1 MTTHTETRRTSLT
14 ELPSGNRWATLKD
27 GLQRARLLVSD
38 RVGIVSRVFEKV
50 HDIDDSYC
58 YAIGSETADGEHLIG
73 SSNNKFNG
81 GGAISEVGTYL
92 AAVGECVE
100 RYSGAWVPWDRLR
113 KASYATLSQE
123 KTPGVHPDL
132 WTPFHPRQFDDP
144 NFDYSPFTGDVEM
157 HWSPME
163 DLASGKEVWVP
174 SQMLYLYPTDP
185 HHERSAVGYAT
196 SNGLAFHS
204 TPAEAILGGLY
215 ELIERDAFMITWHSK
230 LSMPLID
237 IDSHS
242 ELSKFMGRYVAPSGV
257 DVHLVDLSQ
266 ISNIPSVLAV
276 AINRH
281 TEHAP
286 VALGAAAGPSLLAA
300 AKDAAIECL
309 QTRNWVKAEQR
320 DGNALDPDTHDL
332 ADEIRSFDDH
342 IRFYA
347 NSKALDRVNFL
358 ISSEERTDVST
369 GPDFAGDTPNEEI
382 RRLVSALNAQGID
395 AFVADLTSLDV
406 MEARGAV
413 FKVFSP
419 QMQMLDVGFHRR
431 FLGCERLRTR
441 ARELGFRSA
450 DMSYEDFN
458 PLPHP
463 FP

>member
-174 SQMLYLYPTDP
+174 SQMLYL
-185 HHERSAVGYAT
+185 G
-196 SNGLAFHS
+196 
-204 TPAEAILGGLY
+204 
-215 ELIERDAFMITWHSK
+215 
-230 LSMPLID
+230 
-237 IDSHS
+237 
-242 ELSKFMGRYVAPSGV
+242 
-257 DVHLVDLSQ
+257 
-266 ISNIPSVLAV
+266 
-276 AINRH
+276 
-281 TEHAP
+281 
-286 VALGAAAGPSLLAA
+286 
-300 AKDAAIECL
+300 
-309 QTRNWVKAEQR
+309 
-320 DGNALDPDTHDL
+320 
-332 ADEIRSFDDH
+332 
-342 IRFYA
+342 
-347 NSKALDRVNFL
+347 
-358 ISSEERTDVST
+358 
-369 GPDFAGDTPNEEI
+369 
-382 RRLVSALNAQGID
+382 
-395 AFVADLTSLDV
+395 
-406 MEARGAV
+406 
-413 FKVFSP
+413 
-419 QMQMLDVGFHRR
+419 
-431 FLGCERLRTR
+431 
-441 ARELGFRSA
+441 
-450 DMSYEDFN
+450 
-458 PLPHP
+458 
-463 FP
+463 